1 MIKDFLA
8 IITKPVA
15 TFEKKFDGKLKKV
28 LILLGI
34 LVGVYFIADLIS
46 MMYSTLLMSK
56 GWDGKMHFEV
66 LKEINYLKYILEFV
80 FEQVI
85 FFGSIFVGIFI
96 YTSITKK
103 DFKLIDVLALILVAY
118 TLNYLV
124 QAATSILFMFDFMNI
139 KILTTIESV
148 LLTTANYYSIAI
160 IVLGLQKLF
169 DFKFNDKDLIS
180 LVVMFVVTFAV
191 RYLLYL
197 AI

>member
-15 TFEKKFDGKLKKV
+15 TFDKKFDSKLKKV

-34 LVGVYFIADLIS
+34 LVGVYFVADLIS

-66 LKEINYLKYILEFV
+66 LKEINYLKYILEFI

-103 DFKLIDVLALILVAY
+103 DFKLVDVLSLILVAY

-124 QAATSILFMFDFMNI
+124 QAATSIIFMFDFTNI
-139 KILTTIESV
+139 KILNTIESV
-148 LLTTANYYSIAI
+148 LLTTADYYSIAI

-169 DFKFNDKDLIS
+169 GFKFNDKDLIS
-180 LVVMFVVTFAV
+180 LVIMFAVTFTV

>member
-66 LKEINYLKYILEFV
+66 LKEINYLKYILEFI

-103 DFKLIDVLALILVAY
+103 DFKLIDVLALILIAY

-169 DFKFNDKDLIS
+169 DFKFTDKDLIS